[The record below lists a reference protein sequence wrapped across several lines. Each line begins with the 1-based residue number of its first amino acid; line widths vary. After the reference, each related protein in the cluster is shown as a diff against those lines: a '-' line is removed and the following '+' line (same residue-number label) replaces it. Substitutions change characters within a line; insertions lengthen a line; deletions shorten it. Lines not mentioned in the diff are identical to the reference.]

1 MSLLS
6 VLPSCLA
13 VVHQSTYVQINHLAI
28 ANLLADNSHLTI
40 SPITFGPAPYHFYDS
55 TSATAEWLFLLN
67 TVNHCFW
74 PDVGSPPWTVEYNN
88 EALSG
93 YWALA
98 ASFKRAME
106 EGLNIHRATTLAEL
120 DTPTLAHIFRGSGR
134 IPLLE
139 ERVKNLRQAGCVLL
153 DRFQGSFIHLL
164 EEAAGSATKLVDLLV
179 KEFSS
184 FNDTANY
191 ETKKVYFYKRAQ
203 LLVHDLWCTFS
214 GRSWGNFIDLENLT
228 AFADY
233 KLPQV
238 LRHLAILQYQPKLAE
253 LIQNRVQLPAGSVE
267 EVEIRAATVW
277 AVELLR
283 QKLTN
288 HDLRVNSPQ
297 LDNWLWYLGQED
309 VYRAL
314 PYHRTRTIFY

>member
-6 VLPSCLA
+6 VLSSCLA
-13 VVHQSTYVQINHLAI
+13 VVEQSKYVHIDPEAI

-40 SPITFGPAPYHFYDS
+40 PPLTLGPAPYHFFDS
-55 TSATAEWLFLLN
+55 TAASAEWLFLLD

-74 PDVGSPPWTVEYNN
+74 PDRGSPRWTVYYNN

-98 ASFKRAME
+98 ASLKRAME
-106 EGLNIHRATTLAEL
+106 EGFPIHRATTLADL
-120 DTPTLAHIFRGSGR
+120 DSQTLAHIFRGRGK
-134 IPLLE
+134 IPLFE
-139 ERVKNLRQAGCVLL
+139 ERLKNLRQAGRILL
-153 DRFQGSFIHLL
+153 DRFKGSFIHVL
-164 EEAAGSATKLVDLLV
+164 EEAGGSATKLVYLLAE
-179 KEFSS
+179 EFPS
-184 FNDTANY
+184 FNDTATY
-191 ETKKVYFYKRAQ
+191 GGKQVYFYKRAQ
-203 LLVHDLWCTFS
+203 LLVHDLRCTFS
-214 GRSWGNFIDLENLT
+214 GQSWGNFFDLEHLT

-238 LRHLAILQYQPKLAE
+238 LRHLAILHYKEKLAN
-253 LIQNRVQLPAGSVE
+253 LIQNLVHIPAGSPE

-288 HDLRVNSPQ
+288 QGLRVNSTQ

-309 VYRAL
+309 AYRAL
-314 PYHRTRTIFY
+314 PYHRTRTICY

>member
-13 VVHQSTYVQINHLAI
+13 VVEQSRYVQINTTAI
-28 ANLLADNSHLTI
+28 ENLVADNAHLTI
-40 SPITFGPAPYHFYDS
+40 SPLTLGPAPYHFCDS
-55 TSATAEWLFLLN
+55 TGATAEWLFLLD

-74 PDVGSPPWTVEYNN
+74 PDAGSSPWTVEYNN
-88 EALSG
+88 EVLSG

-98 ASFKRAME
+98 ASLKRAME
-106 EGLNIHRATTLAEL
+106 EGFSIHRATTLAEL
-120 DTPTLAHIFRGSGR
+120 DSQTLAHIFRGRGK

-139 ERVKNLRQAGCVLL
+139 ERVRNLRQAGQVLL
-153 DRFQGSFIHLL
+153 DRFQGSFIYLL
-164 EEAAGSATKLVDLLV
+164 EEVGGSATKLVDLLA

-184 FNDTANY
+184 FNDTADYSNR
-191 ETKKVYFYKRAQ
+191 KVYFYKRAQ

-214 GRSWGNFIDLENLT
+214 GQSWGNFVDLENLT

-238 LRHLAILQYQPKLAE
+238 LRHLSILQYKPQLAD
-253 LIQNRVQLPAGSVE
+253 LIQNLVPIPAGSPE

-283 QKLTN
+283 QKLT
-288 HDLRVNSPQ
+288 HHGFRVNSPH
-297 LDNWLWYLGQED
+297 LDNWLWHLGQED
-309 VYRAL
+309 AYRAL